1 MSFHVLA
8 IAEHSPVFASEKRSF
23 TSLPQ
28 PFTPVFTSA
37 KRYFMCVSQQNPIQL
52 TFQNPSGFH
61 FSSLSRTP
69 RVNLHILYV
78 CGVCTCVCMSVQMY
92 VVRVC
97 VCVCVCVC
105 VSVCLSVCL
114 PACLPVC
121 LSLSLVLMSSVK
133 PGKRQSAALP
143 TFPLQ
148 LSMQLSVQE
157 GTQYCVL
164 LFLHKASRTALCSVL
179 ETI

>member
-114 PACLPVC
+114 HIEAKSWCWVSFSVALHFTLQSEPVTWTQC
-121 LSLSLVLMSSVK
+121 SL
-133 PGKRQSAALP
+133 
-143 TFPLQ
+143 
-148 LSMQLSVQE
+148 
-157 GTQYCVL
+157 
-164 LFLHKASRTALCSVL
+164 AS
-179 ETI
+179 